1 MLKKAACIPLALTM
15 LNFAAP
21 QVYAADTDIRLMY
34 GFPKQIGEI
43 PGGGEQIFHDL
54 DGDGINEVIATG
66 NGKVYAWHLDGTP
79 YSNNPD
85 GTFFSLGKR
94 FEISAP
100 PAVGDVTG
108 DGIDDI
114 VIAADRVYV
123 VDLNGN
129 LIMDLNINGESHE
142 SPVIADIDLDGKAEI
157 MCVNQH
163 SHLYVYDNNGDL
175 RTGFP
180 LDYVRLSPAVADL
193 DPNFYGL
200 ELVVGDNDGLLWA
213 IHNDGTIVT
222 GFPVRSGLIDSCPAI
237 GDIDGDGN
245 LDIVVGT
252 DDQNLLVISSE
263 GQLKPGWPQ
272 RTGLLYSSPALADI
286 DADGK
291 LEIFAGDFDGLFY
304 GFRSDGNLIT
314 GFPARISRYIVSSP
328 IVSDINND
336 NIPEVLVGSGDGKLY
351 AWKTTTG
358 QLIYGFPLNIG
369 EDINSSPIVGTDG
382 NASTL
387 IGISSGEYP
396 DTSRFYLY
404 NLGPNTWNPDMQP
417 WPMLKH
423 DPQRTGNYHHNIQMA
438 PVPVYFPDPNLEAAI
453 REELGIVGQI
463 TDKDLAGLVVFSAWG
478 EDITNLTGI
487 QYCINLRDL
496 GLWSNQISDISP
508 LSGLINLQYLDLE
521 ENQISDIKALSALTN
536 LGALYLDGNQIT
548 DISPLSGLTNLQELG
563 LGSNQVSDI
572 SPLGGL
578 TNLQKL
584 GLCENQI
591 SDISPLS
598 GLANLQYL
606 GLLGNQISDIS
617 PLSGL
622 TNLQK
627 LDLDDNQISDI
638 SPLSGLTNLQYLGLD
653 ENQISDISPLSGLTN
668 LQYLYLWANQIS
680 DISPLSGLTNLQVL
694 YLWGNQISDISPLSG
709 LTNLQEL
716 HLWGSQ
722 ISDIS
727 PLSRL
732 TNLQYLGLDEN
743 QISDISPLSGLTNL
757 QELGLWANQ
766 ISDISPLSR
775 LINLLHLDL
784 DENQVSDISPLK
796 SLTNLEGLSLY
807 ENQIS
812 DISPLGAL
820 TNLWYLG
827 LNENQISDISPLVSN
842 TGLGEGDE
850 VGLSGN
856 PLNNEAY
863 TTHIPALQRRGV
875 YVEFDEQKSA
885 DKLSPTISSLRPK
898 KSSENQGPISKI
910 HVELYDNVEVDP
922 DSITMKVNGE
932 KVSLTID
939 EIIGGKKVV
948 GYSADYI
955 SETPLPDGEVV
966 VEIEASDING
976 NEMTETYSFTVKSPS
991 ADTNN
996 DGSVNIE
1003 DLIEVAKSF
1012 GATTQ
1017 DKNLYNPEAD
1027 LNNDGI
1033 VDILDLILVARNI
1046 GVDAAPPENDS
1057 DYLPAL
1063 TALYKMVEDYE
1074 GDIPGKDLKHT
1085 KNVLAGLIQQH
1096 LPKQTTL
1103 SQNYP
1108 NPFNPDTWIPYELAE
1123 QANVAINIYNTSGR
1137 LVRTL
1142 DLGNKEPGIYFSKAK
1157 AAYWDGRNDF
1167 GETVASGIYFYQIMT
1182 SDLQSVRKMTL
1193 LR

>member
-598 GLANLQYL
+598 GL
-606 GLLGNQISDIS
+606 
-617 PLSGL
+617 
-622 TNLQK
+622 
-627 LDLDDNQISDI
+627 
-638 SPLSGLTNLQYLGLD
+638 
-653 ENQISDISPLSGLTN
+653 
-668 LQYLYLWANQIS
+668 
-680 DISPLSGLTNLQVL
+680 TNLQVL